1 MKLSVLIIRLTFI
14 LCFCYANALAQNG
27 TLRGIVYDE
36 ILEPAMGATILVE
49 QTDMYA
55 VSDINGLFI
64 IPDIPFGTYK
74 LKVSYIGY
82 GSQII
87 DVNIKQKNS
96 ALLKIYLQE
105 ESTKLQNINLNS
117 ERQERKNEVNVS
129 VLKLTSKTI
138 KKLPGIG

>member
-14 LCFCYANALAQNG
+14 LCFCYVNALAQNG

-55 VSDINGLFI
+55 VADINGLFI

-105 ESTKLQNINLNS
+105 ESTKLQNINLNC
-117 ERQERKNEVNVS
+117 
-129 VLKLTSKTI
+129 SK
-138 KKLPGIG
+138 